1 MKNISAIRNII
12 VKHGALEAF
21 IKNSI
26 SYNNT
31 ENALRRFGGHFS
43 WSMPGSNWSAI
54 YQELIKKNL
63 YDTKFT
69 IIDLQRISKIKTLK
83 D

>member
-1 MKNISAIRNII
+1 MKNISTIRNTII
-12 VKHGALEAF
+12 KHNALGAF

-26 SYNNT
+26 SYNKSET
-31 ENALRRFGGHFS
+31 VSRRFGGHFP
-43 WSMPGSNWSAI
+43 WSMPGGDWGAI
-54 YQELIKKNL
+54 YQELVNKNL

-69 IIDLQRISKIKTLK
+69 ILDLLRISKVKILK

>member
-1 MKNISAIRNII
+1 MKNISTIRNTII
-12 VKHGALEAF
+12 KHGALEAF

-31 ENALRRFGGHFS
+31 ENVLRRFGGHFN
-43 WSMPGSNWSAI
+43 WSMPGGDWGAI

-69 IIDLQRISKIKTLK
+69 VLDLRRISKTKTLK

>member
-1 MKNISAIRNII
+1 MKKISAIRNTII
-12 VKHGALEAF
+12 KHGALEAF

-26 SYNNT
+26 SYNKSET
-31 ENALRRFGGHFS
+31 VSRRFGGHFP
-43 WSMPGSNWSAI
+43 WSMTGGDWGVI

-69 IIDLQRISKIKTLK
+69 ILDLLRISNVKTLK